1 MSIPRP
7 ALAKREKEILDIVYA
22 LGSATASEVRN
33 AMDDPPTD
41 AGVRTILR
49 VLVSKKHLRIE
60 QDGQRYVYWPTVP
73 HESAQK
79 SELQHVMRT
88 FFGGSVESTLA
99 ALLEVSDG
107 KLDDQ
112 QRRKLK
118 RLIDQAAKEG
128 R

>member
-1 MSIPRP
+1 MANNRP
-7 ALAKREKEILDIVYA
+7 VLAKREKEILDIVYA
-22 LGSATASEVRN
+22 LGHATAGDVRN
-33 AMDDPPTD
+33 AMREPPTD

-49 VLVSKKHLRIE
+49 VLVAKKHLRIE
-60 QDGQRYVYWPTVP
+60 QDGSKYVYWPVVS

-79 SELQHVMRT
+79 SELKHVMST
-88 FFGGSVESTLA
+88 FFGGSIENTLA
-99 ALLEVSDG
+99 TLLEVSDDH
-107 KLDDQ
+107 LDDA

>member
-1 MSIPRP
+1 MATQRP
-7 ALAKREKEILDIVYA
+7 ALAKREKEILDIVYS
-22 LGSATASEVRN
+22 LGHATASEVRN

-60 QDGQRYVYWPTVP
+60 QDGQRYVYWPTIAR
-73 HESAQK
+73 ESAQK
-79 SELQHVMRT
+79 SELLHVMRT
-88 FFGGSVESTLA
+88 FFDGSVESTLA
-99 ALLEVSDG
+99 ALLEVSEREIDSE
-107 KLDDQ
+107 

>member
-1 MSIPRP
+1 MSSHRP

-22 LGSATASEVRN
+22 LGSATAGDVRN
-33 AMDDPPTD
+33 AMADPPTD

-49 VLVSKKHLRIE
+49 VLVAKKHLRIE

-73 HESAQK
+73 RESAQK
-79 SELQHVMRT
+79 SELQHVMKT

-99 ALLEVSDG
+99 ALLEVSDR
-107 KLDDQ
+107 KLDDE